1 MKMTMGN
8 ETRDASL
15 SLLRLLLPPPIGGGG
30 GEGEER
36 RVGGRKGI
44 LEDSL
49 RILRYVSDGLPLFFL
64 PPPLPSLLYRVDSSA
79 FQIDTKLLSGSIRK
93 NPRFQS
99 ELIF

>member
-30 GEGEER
+30 GGEKSGG
-36 RVGGRKGI
+36 GGRKGI

-64 PPPLPSLLYRVDSSA
+64 PPSFAFASLSSG
-79 FQIDTKLLSGSIRK
+79 FIRIS
-93 NPRFQS
+93 N
-99 ELIF
+99 